1 MSNFNLEN
9 YSSGEKRK
17 VLFVVPPQNI
27 EEYYGRLASV
37 GARLPWMGMA
47 YVIGAVQAVGHEVKL
62 VDCEAESVGFDELK
76 EIIKD
81 FSPDVICASAV
92 ITNVDRCLRTM
103 QIAKDISSDVI
114 TVLGGP
120 QVTIFPEQVIAEKS
134 VDIIV
139 IGEGEI
145 TVCEILLYLNNKDK
159 LENIQGIWF
168 RKNGN
173 IVKNQGKE
181 LIEDMDSIPF
191 PALGMYN
198 MDNYYPAA
206 YIWGKKVLPMLSARG
221 CAFECRFCEARLTFQ
236 RKFRFHSADRV
247 VSEINNL
254 IDVHRADSFQ
264 FMDDIFTLNKNRA
277 YELCSKIIENG
288 RKFKWSC
295 FTRTDCIEPELLSRM
310 KEAGCYLICFGCESG
325 DQKLLDL
332 LNKKLTIEKNC
343 EGIKMTKKAGI
354 RAFSTFML
362 GLPTET
368 EEMTMKTIDF
378 AVKSS
383 LDYAIFPILE
393 PYPGTEIYEDALK
406 MGYFINEDGKKVVP
420 NCKDKKIW
428 VPDGRERKEIE
439 RKGYIAMKKFY
450 LRPHI
455 ICSLVIG
462 MLRNLPL
469 KRLVRLFY
477 NGISYFIIARF
488 KKVKYGTRY

>member
-1 MSNFNLEN
+1 MTDFNSKKYL
-9 YSSGEKRK
+9 SGKRRK
-17 VLFVVPPQNI
+17 VLFVVPPQQI
-27 EEYYGRLASV
+27 VEHYGRLARF

-62 VDCEAESVGFDELK
+62 VDCETENIGFNKLK
-76 EIIKD
+76 EIIRG
-81 FSPDVICASAV
+81 FMPDVICSSAV
-92 ITNVDRCLRTM
+92 ITNIDRCIKAM
-103 QIAKDISSDVI
+103 QAAKDISSDIV

-120 QVTIFPEQVIAEKS
+120 QVTIFPEKVFSES
-134 VDIIV
+134 VADFIV
-139 IGEGEI
+139 IGEGEV
-145 TVCEILLYLNNKDK
+145 TMCEILLHLDEIDR
-159 LENIQGIWF
+159 LEQIQGIWF
-168 RKNGN
+168 RKDGN
-173 IVKNQGKE
+173 IVKTQARE
-181 LIEDMDSIPF
+181 LIKDLDSILF

-206 YIWGKKVLPMLSARG
+206 YIWGKKVLPILSARG

-264 FMDDIFTLNKNRA
+264 FMDDIFTLNKNRV

-325 DQKLLDL
+325 DQKLLDI

-420 NCKDKKIW
+420 NCKDKKVW
-428 VPDGRERKEIE
+428 VPDGRDRKEIE
-439 RKGYIAMKKFY
+439 KKGYIAMKKFY

-462 MLRNLPL
+462 MLMNLPL

-477 NGISYFIIARF
+477 GGISYFITAGF
-488 KKVKYGTRY
+488 EKVKYGTRY